1 MTETNTRRDPNY
13 NESTGA
19 RKSINAPANDRTSN
33 FDFGKL
39 LQVSTRSDFYISEVD
54 RKCGKVALLAIAVWL
69 ILVAA
74 SYIIGYYTDCIETLS
89 GVERK
94 APLVASMLLGMS
106 IVSSLLPLTYRW
118 KQDGQ
123 QVSGVIAAGLIVQA
137 VALITDFTLCT
148 MPVPVFTDPITG
160 ARVFALRWSE
170 WTPLAFVMTFMTEAC
185 KVDETEIVSNA
196 FDDQNDTFQGM
207 LDAVAATHNNSK
219 STPKTLSTFL
229 DETKP
234 LHPNS
239 GQHQNYH
246 AADDGKNNHKSC
258 DVDISSAYNLAFC
271 QGASTFC
278 GWLFPHLKQKYL
290 WTFVMVVS
298 CVLFLVIYYRL
309 YKRHQAFKKM
319 KLGSSIT
326 EQEMYHWARLSLGL
340 LATCSLLWTCLVVSY
355 FVYSVGPLILTDQSY
370 LKTRGLVMV
379 CECTLDVVF
388 KSIYMML
395 IVDVHNTIFDPNARA
410 QRRLEELRQVC

>member
-1 MTETNTRRDPNY
+1 
-13 NESTGA
+13 
-19 RKSINAPANDRTSN
+19 
-33 FDFGKL
+33 
-39 LQVSTRSDFYISEVD
+39 
-54 RKCGKVALLAIAVWL
+54 
-69 ILVAA
+69 
-74 SYIIGYYTDCIETLS
+74 
-89 GVERK
+89 
-94 APLVASMLLGMS
+94 
-106 IVSSLLPLTYRW
+106 
-118 KQDGQ
+118 
-123 QVSGVIAAGLIVQA
+123 
-137 VALITDFTLCT
+137 

-170 WTPLAFVMTFMTEAC
+170 WAPLAFVMTFMTEAC
-185 KVDETEIVSNA
+185 KVDETEIDSDA
-196 FDDQNDTFQGM
+196 YDDQNDTFQGM
-207 LDAVAATHNNSK
+207 LDAVAVTPKNSNTNSDNNNTTVKSNSK
-219 STPKTLSTFL
+219 THYSTLRRKRKLSLPTTSTDENV

-234 LHPNS
+234 LHLDS
-239 GQHQNYH
+239 AQHQNYN
-246 AADDGKNNHKSC
+246 APDDGEGDVFKDHHEFC

-271 QGASTFC
+271 QATSTFC
-278 GWLFPHLKQKYL
+278 GWLFPHLKHIYL
-290 WTFVMVVS
+290 WTFVMILS

-340 LATCSLLWTCLVVSY
+340 LATCALLWTCLVVAY
-355 FVYSVGPLILTDQSY
+355 FIYSVGPLILTDQSY

-410 QRRLEELRQVC
+410 QRRLEELRQVCTFESIYIYFYAYTSSYLNV